1 MIDTVVVA
9 IVNGPIVRFIL
20 HTVAVSKH
28 AKSQL
33 AGAAALTGNGA
44 GVGVGFGVDAEPKEK
59 PVLVVVG
66 ITGVLRLMGLRLD
79 VGTVDGMTGVGS
91 WTLSAVKEGAKELTA
106 EEGDDG
112 TVGGRTEEGV
122 AEDCA
127 GGKPGGG
134 PALGT
139 AGEYEHGTVTVESM
153 KTVLIP
159 SAPVVGKMD
168 GPPGTTGFVVGV
180 NDGASDG
187 GVGVLPK
194 LTLDDVVVVVGV
206 ENEGK
211 DDPGVLVGTIP
222 PKLNVFGE
230 GVEPN

>member
-9 IVNGPIVRFIL
+9 VVNGPIVRFIL

-44 GVGVGFGVDAEPKEK
+44 GVVFGVDTELKEK

-66 ITGVLRLMGLRLD
+66 ITEGVLRLMGVRLD
-79 VGTVDGMTGVGS
+79 VGTVDGMTGAGS
-91 WTLSAVKEGAKELTA
+91 WALLPTEEGDGELTA
-106 EEGDDG
+106 GEEDDA
-112 TVGGRTEEGV
+112 TMGGRTEEGV

-134 PALGT
+134 PELGT
-139 AGEYEHGTVTVESM
+139 EHGAVTVTAERM
-153 KTVLIP
+153 KTVSMP
-159 SAPVVGKMD
+159 FVPVVVKID
-168 GPPGTTGFVVGV
+168 GPPCTAGFVVVV
-180 NDGASDG
+180 NDGAGDG
-187 GVGVLPK
+187 GVIVLPK
-194 LTLDDVVVVVGV
+194 LTLDDVVVVATVGV
-206 ENEGK
+206 ENEGEG
-211 DDPGVLVGTIP
+211 DPGVLVGTIP